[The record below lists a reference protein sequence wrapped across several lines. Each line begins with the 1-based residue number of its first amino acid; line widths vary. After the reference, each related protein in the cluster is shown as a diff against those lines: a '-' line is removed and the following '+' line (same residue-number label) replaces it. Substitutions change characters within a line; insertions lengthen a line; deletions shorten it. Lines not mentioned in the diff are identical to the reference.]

1 MENCEVEVGEQIPVV
16 GYGIMCCLK
25 YSVLFLVNNV
35 LGMFKENKQYIF
47 PRFVFLSGVVV

>member
-47 PRFVFLSGVVV
+47 PRFVFLSGLVV